1 MGQFGSKGGLQRLV
15 PLKTNRK
22 EKDADK
28 KAPEKKS

>member
-15 PLKTNRK
+15 PLKNKGK

-28 KAPEKKS
+28 KVVEKKS